1 MNRKLKNTLAL
12 VGLLVF
18 ILIIGG
24 AYILIF
30 QRGELSAKEDK
41 LRELKANDYNTEQLT
56 LQYEDLYKRATI
68 LDSVLAARKFN
79 IPQNLSSVKFY
90 DFVTRLGYGLS
101 ADTKID
107 VEYGEQKQE
116 RDFFFYEYKVK
127 GTAPYND
134 LYKLIYG
141 IEQSKELKKITSIA
155 LGSLVEN
162 TSKEEGPKF
171 LVNFTL
177 LVHVY
182 FANNSRFATAEFVE
196 NDLST
201 KPLYDSFYP
210 LLRNDIPANNEGLL
224 DVQGAKL
231 LALVPEGAFLSN
243 AAGNTYLLWEGEPVY
258 LGYLTSIDYKNNKV
272 KFIINRGGVIEK
284 VELILEKEENKNNK

>member
-18 ILIIGG
+18 ILLTGG

-56 LQYEDLYKRATI
+56 LQYEDLYKRAI
-68 LDSVLAARKFN
+68 VLDSVLAARKFN

-90 DFVTRLGYGLS
+90 DFVTKLNYGLT

-107 VEYGEQKQE
+107 VEYVEQRQE

-127 GTAPYND
+127 GVAPYND
-134 LYKLIYG
+134 LYKFIYG
-141 IEQSKELKKITSIA
+141 IEQSKELKKITSIS
-155 LGSLVEN
+155 LGSLVQNE
-162 TSKEEGPKF
+162 KETGPKF
-171 LVNFTL
+171 LVSFSL
-177 LVHVY
+177 VVHVY
-182 FANNSRFATAEFVE
+182 YASNNRFATAEFVE
-196 NDLST
+196 NDLT
-201 KPLYDSFYP
+201 ARPLYDSFYP
-210 LLRNDIPANNEGLL
+210 LLRNEVPTNSDGLL

-231 LALVPEGAFLSN
+231 LALVPEGAFLSD
-243 AAGNTYLLWEGEPVY
+243 ASGNTFLLWEGEPVY

-284 VELILEKEENKNNK
+284 VELILQKEEVKKEK

>member
-18 ILIIGG
+18 ILVAGG

-56 LQYEDLYKRATI
+56 LQYEDLYKRAI
-68 LDSVLAARKFN
+68 VLDSVLAARKFN

-90 DFVTRLGYGLS
+90 DFVTQLTNSLTE
-101 ADTKID
+101 DTKVD
-107 VEYGEQKQE
+107 VEFAEQKQE
-116 RDFFFYEYKVK
+116 RDFFYYEYKIK

-134 LYKLIYG
+134 LYKFIYS
-141 IEQSKELKKITSIA
+141 IEQSKELKKLSSI
-155 LGSLVEN
+155 SLSGFVKNEQ
-162 TSKEEGPKF
+162 ELGPKF
-171 LVNFTL
+171 LVSFSM
-177 LVHVY
+177 VAHVY
-182 FANNSRFATAEFVE
+182 FSSDSRFATAEFVE
-196 NDLST
+196 NDLSSRS
-201 KPLYDSFYP
+201 LYDAFYP
-210 LLRNDIPANNEGLL
+210 LLRNDVPPNTDGLL

-231 LALVPEGAFLSN
+231 LALVPEGAFLSS
-243 AAGNTYLLWEGEPVY
+243 ASGNTYLLWEGEPVY

-272 KFIINRGGVIEK
+272 KFVINRGGVIEK
-284 VELILEKEENKNNK
+284 VELYLEKEEVNKKK